1 MTSKSKS
8 LKNFVYKSNQYSK
21 GELVLEAKRL
31 GFLYLDRVKKSQLLE
46 LLNAKKKDQKK
57 VYKEIR
63 DKLNT
68 SRKGY
73 VSALK
78 YVKKAP
84 RKTNDIENIIQ
95 YYEKETPNKEDVPY
109 EEDIEDILQHYGTGE
124 GEVEDRIIYL
134 INVIL
139 NAKPTKKEMQEY
151 IKWNNIKG
159 HSKLSNSEL
168 HQLLKEHIKKN
179 HKVIIDKYKNTKKIK
194 PSSKIST
201 ESQKKAYEDLKKLV
215 KESQKEYIPL
225 DIRLNPYQSE
235 LTEALEG
242 LQKIQDEKYNIY
254 KPKSRG
260 KPNKPRKSK
269 SIDEY
274 NENQGL
280 GGSDFLNKKNLV
292 THFDKVLK
300 PVIENIVN
308 ELVGKIPIGGA
319 LIRPFASKLIIKFV
333 RSIVKLVIE
342 QINENSGG
350 SWSDDFLDFIGDAM
364 KYTVGLVPIVG
375 DPLVSL
381 IRPELKN
388 IAHTLSPSYTYGSKT
403 YVPPIVNNKPVIQP
417 SSNPYITRR

>member
-84 RKTNDIENIIQ
+84 TKTKDIEKIMQ

-109 EEDIEDILQHYGTGE
+109 EEDIEDILAHYGTGE
-124 GEVEDRIIYL
+124 PEDRITYL

-159 HSKLSNSEL
+159 HSKLSNTEL

-179 HKVIIDKYKNTKKIK
+179 HKVIY
-194 PSSKIST
+194 
-201 ESQKKAYEDLKKLV
+201 
-215 KESQKEYIPL
+215 
-225 DIRLNPYQSE
+225 
-235 LTEALEG
+235 
-242 LQKIQDEKYNIY
+242 
-254 KPKSRG
+254 
-260 KPNKPRKSK
+260 
-269 SIDEY
+269 
-274 NENQGL
+274 
-280 GGSDFLNKKNLV
+280 
-292 THFDKVLK
+292 
-300 PVIENIVN
+300 
-308 ELVGKIPIGGA
+308 
-319 LIRPFASKLIIKFV
+319 
-333 RSIVKLVIE
+333 
-342 QINENSGG
+342 
-350 SWSDDFLDFIGDAM
+350 
-364 KYTVGLVPIVG
+364 
-375 DPLVSL
+375 
-381 IRPELKN
+381 
-388 IAHTLSPSYTYGSKT
+388 
-403 YVPPIVNNKPVIQP
+403 
-417 SSNPYITRR
+417 